1 MLEPD
6 QWDSV
11 SGSITGT
18 IVHGSER
25 ISSNRLLDALDVG
38 DDPVL
43 RAKVAKRLRAPMRAL
58 GWHGPRG
65 MRIPSENGHSAGCS
79 GYWRSP
85 RRLRQLAVSVEG
97 AVEAEVGGLSDDLP
111 EALEAVTR
119 LGLCKLAKVLREP
132 LDPTD
137 AGRTRNQVTAAGIAI
152 NAQLRADEQRLRAKA
167 STDVLERLL
176 KEIERSRREMAG
188 ELERTKQVDGDVPA
202 LGDPPDDAGDAS

>member
-11 SGSITGT
+11 LGSITGT

-65 MRIPSENGHSAGCS
+65 MRIPSENGHSGGCS